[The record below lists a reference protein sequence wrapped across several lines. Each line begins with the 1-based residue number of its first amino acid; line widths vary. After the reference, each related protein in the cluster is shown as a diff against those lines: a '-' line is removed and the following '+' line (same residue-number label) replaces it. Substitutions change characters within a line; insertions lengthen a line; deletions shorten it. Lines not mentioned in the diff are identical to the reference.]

1 MRSLGAN
8 LGATRANN
16 FPRQADESEQAAG
29 DQASWRTGSDNLER
43 LTGIYRSEGRVRTGS
58 ERAQINSHFRSWS
71 SRYCL
76 SQSRPGPFAFAVHP
90 SRLTLR
96 GRPD

>member
-8 LGATRANN
+8 LRATRAND

-43 LTGIYRSEGRVRTGS
+43 LTGIYGSDGLPCRAHQGHVVLFSRTIG
-58 ERAQINSHFRSWS
+58 
-71 SRYCL
+71 
-76 SQSRPGPFAFAVHP
+76 PGGAEA
-90 SRLTLR
+90 R
-96 GRPD
+96 G

>member
-1 MRSLGAN
+1 MRSLGAS

-43 LTGIYRSEGRVRTGS
+43 LTGIYGLEGLHNDWKVQESWLGSAQGWALREEDKRGSDVLDIRV
-58 ERAQINSHFRSWS
+58 A
-71 SRYCL
+71 Y
-76 SQSRPGPFAFAVHP
+76 
-90 SRLTLR
+90 
-96 GRPD
+96 